1 MPFGVTNEFQRQA
14 LPKPEFLSYP
24 LETTV
29 IDSVVVTQASGVTAD
44 VSGPYTGRRYLVQ
57 GTILSHNTGNNTYE
71 RYVGGGGQNV
81 AGILFD
87 TVEFADAT
95 AASYEPAAMVRR
107 NCSFKADA
115 IVDYNQ
121 YGADVRA
128 ALTTC
133 EFV

>member
-1 MPFGVTNEFQRQA
+1 MPFGASNDFRRQA

-29 IDSVVVTQASGVTAD
+29 IDSVVVTQASGVSAD
-44 VSGPYTGRRYLVQ
+44 VSGPYQGRRYMIQ
-57 GTILSHNTGNNTYE
+57 GTILSYNAGNKTYE

-87 TVEFADAT
+87 TIEFADAT
-95 AASYEPAAMVRR
+95 QASYEPAAMVRR

-121 YGADVRA
+121 YGSAVRA